1 MRTGARL
8 IGTLDLQPGLVGKLY
23 LSYRIRLKVIR
34 PVLDYNDSLTVT
46 KGSVTLET
54 GEYDYDAGAYW
65 FEIPEYGTWHVSSSI
80 VSGGD
85 ASATSYWNDDVKVSP
100 GGPTVYTSE
109 HLLAY
114 RGQAGLEVTDWDV
127 IARVAAMGKTED
139 YFWSVGDTKS
149 LDFGDGTTFATIIGF
164 DLNGEPGVY
173 WQLFTSVGGSV
184 LIPEITN
191 LARVDEYYNESLT
204 DGTRAYNMNHA
215 AGEANAA
222 TYGGWAACDLRYDI
236 LGSTDSPPSEY
247 NMPKTAASVGYDPT
261 PLCAVNPVQGTIMQ
275 SLPGTLRAVMAPMT
289 VWSDNTGTGYIQGT
303 DSPDHISATKD
314 FLPLMDEYEIFGEC
328 TNTNY
333 YLAEVQ
339 TQAPYYADGG
349 STVRQRVSGLHNDV
363 GDACRWL
370 TRSPDRTLGSG
381 SWTDVNPLGSTS
393 TRPASH
399 SHGLA
404 PMFRVWKEGN

>member
-34 PVLDYNDSLTVT
+34 PVLDELRDSLTVT

-85 ASATSYWNDDVKVSP
+85 ASATSYWNDDVKVAP

-114 RGQAGLEVTDWDV
+114 RGQAGLEITDWDV
-127 IARVAAMGKTED
+127 IARVAAEGKTGD

-191 LARVDEYYNESLT
+191 LARVDQYYNTSLT

-261 PLCAVNPVQGTIMQ
+261 PLCAVNPVQGTIME
-275 SLPGTLRAVMAPMT
+275 SLPRALRAVMAPMT

-349 STVRQRVSGLHNDV
+349 STVRYKHSDTTAGAIWRM
-363 GDACRWL
+363 
-370 TRSPDRTLGSG
+370 RSPDRTPGSNY
-381 SWTDVNPLGSTS
+381 WTHIASTGVS
-393 TRPASH
+393 RATRAASY
-399 SHGLA
+399 SMGLA
-404 PMFRVWKEGN
+404 PMFRVWKEL